1 MTGQRVDLLY
11 DALHACEARRRGAGG
26 YPVHKTLS
34 AARLGHDDVYDWIIE
49 RVGPGSVRHALDAG
63 CGVGYGS
70 IRLAQRLGCR
80 VTGVSLSER
89 EVASARAA
97 AQRLGVAATTDFR
110 CASFDAVP
118 RAAYDLVVA
127 VESLKHS
134 GDLALSLRALLAAL
148 VPGGLLAV
156 VDDCYGGDGPL
167 AVERQIAADWE
178 LARLY
183 TLRDFLEPLAGAPY
197 HVVDLTRAVRRSGRL
212 SIAARLLGV
221 SMIRPFAGARAQ
233 RALRAFRGGLRLEQ
247 LYAAGAMSYQAIF
260 VEAGGIA

>member
-1 MTGQRVDLLY
+1 
-11 DALHACEARRRGAGG
+11 
-26 YPVHKTLS
+26 VHKTLS
-34 AARLGHDDVYDWIIE
+34 AARLGHDDIYDWIIE
-49 RVGPGSVRHALDAG
+49 GVRPGPIRHALDAG

-89 EVASARAA
+89 EVGGARAA
-97 AQRLGVAATTDFR
+97 AQHLGLQGVTDFR

-134 GDLALSLRALLAAL
+134 GDLARSLRALLAARA
-148 VPGGLLAV
+148 PGGLLAV

-167 AVERQIAADWE
+167 AVEGQIAADWE

-183 TLRDFLEPLAGAPY
+183 TLHDFLEPLAAVP
-197 HVVDLTRAVRRSGRL
+197 HDVVDLTHAVRRAGRL
-212 SIAARLLGV
+212 SIATRLLGV
-221 SMIRPFAGARAQ
+221 SLARPFAGARAE
-233 RALRAFRGGLRLEQ
+233 RALRAFRGGLRLEE
-247 LYAAGAMSYQAIF
+247 LYAAGAMTYKAIL
-260 VEAGGIA
+260 VGAWAG